1 MSAKPSVIWF
11 VEGGPENP
19 CPFYR
24 GYLPAR
30 AMQLRAWPAF
40 VTGDGVVAEDGR
52 FMSEALDRPTDIAVI
67 RRPVNPDG
75 VNGVD
80 YSAQVTA
87 ARQAGQRVFVDID
100 DDLFHLPPTS
110 PARELLTAESLD
122 AFAATMNAAE
132 GVICS
137 TAGLARSLGS
147 RVMAPRYVCGNGIDP
162 SLFPLWEGEHTP
174 LRVGW
179 LGPWKWRNDDL
190 ASIAEWLV
198 PFLNARAGDVEF
210 VHMGTMPDDTG
221 KVEDVL
227 QGLTVPVEKVPWV
240 PFQCLPQSLA
250 QVDVLI
256 IPQRRGGDFE
266 AFANSRSPTS
276 AIAAIAAGCVVW
288 ATPIESYCSFFGDA
302 LPGIYNIDQAA
313 ALAQV
318 VDNRQAR
325 RQYRR
330 AQRRL
335 LEKVNLAATADAYE
349 RVFKC

>member
-1 MSAKPSVIWF
+1 MPAKPSVIWF

-30 AMQLRAWPAF
+30 ALQMRAWPAF
-40 VTGDGVVAEDGR
+40 VTGDGVVADDGR

-67 RRPVNPDG
+67 RRPVNADG

-80 YSAQVTA
+80 YSAEVAA
-87 ARQAGQRVFVDID
+87 ARAAGQQVFVDID

-110 PARELLTAESLD
+110 PARELLTAQSLD
-122 AFAATMNAAE
+122 AFAATMNAAD

-147 RVMAPRYVCGNGIDP
+147 RVTAPRYVCGNGIDP
-162 SLFPLWEGEHTP
+162 SLFPLWEGEHAP
-174 LRVGW
+174 LRIGW
-179 LGPWKWRNDDL
+179 LGPWKWRSDDL

-198 PFLNARAGDVEF
+198 PFLNERAGFVEF

-227 QGLTVPVEKVPWV
+227 QGLTVPIEKVPWV

-250 QVDVLI
+250 GVDVLV

-266 AFANSRSPTS
+266 MFANSRSPTS
-276 AIAAIAAGCVVW
+276 AIAAIAAGCVVS
-288 ATPIESYCSFFGDA
+288 ATPIESYERFFASA
-302 LPGIYNIDQAA
+302 LPPLGPGT
-313 ALAQV
+313 LAYL
-318 VDNRQAR
+318 VDSRQLR

-330 AQRRL
+330 AQRKL
-335 LEKVNLAATADAYE
+335 LAKVNLSATATAYE
-349 RVFKC
+349 KVFTCR